1 MFLTMYQQRN
11 AIKKLGNELQR
22 HNESR
27 GTGLNMAQLAKSK
40 QARTSFIS
48 LTKEIQWLIP
58 KFEEFLPAYWYHGVV
73 LLVLRLLQTSFIAL
87 LPSQLVQAIAMCSV
101 TQFSILLQS
110 ELAPY
115 RRTTD
120 NRVALLAQVL
130 VFTWAFILMLRIVGV
145 FVKPA
150 AATAIGILL
159 CVATVAVFAVALILA
174 NGDRLA
180 EKRANTTLGEPTTS
194 EDPNDETGEREQS
207 GGVEAGP
214 SVQGRESP
222 ANEEK
227 VEQPDATA
235 GEEGSVTASRLVAT
249 SPEDNF
255 LLGMLCAV
263 GQTQPDDTTEA

>member
-27 GTGLNMAQLAKSK
+27 GTGLNMAQLANSK

-87 LPSQLVQAIAMCSV
+87 VPSQNIQAIAMCSV

-159 CVATVAVFAVALILA
+159 CVATVAVFAVALKLA

-180 EKRANTTLGEPTTS
+180 EKRAANTTLGDPTS
-194 EDPNDETGEREQS
+194 EDPNDETGEREQA
-207 GGVEAGP
+207 VEAGP

-227 VEQPDATA
+227 VEQPDATT
-235 GEEGSVTASRLVAT
+235 GEEGSATASRLVAT